1 MSSSRDPFDGS
12 SPVREPAAHE
22 LAGLFDDDGDAGWD
36 GGWDAGGAASVDARP
51 ASHSGGSAGHSGGS
65 PGRSSRG
72 AGTTA
77 PSGGA
82 SERGVGGSGGP
93 VPSGVP
99 RREDAGW
106 LIAGE
111 PLFAP
116 RGATREADDR
126 PAPVGDIDAAMD
138 AVRARVAEVFGF
150 DELRPLQAD
159 AMRAWLSGRDVL
171 VILPTG
177 GGKSLCYQAPALV
190 RDGLTLVVS
199 PLIALMKD
207 QIDSLL
213 SNGVRAAML
222 SSALEGDERNAVL
235 AALDRRDLDLLY
247 VSPERLVM
255 DGFLERL
262 ERAGLAA
269 VAVDEAHCIS
279 HWGHD
284 FRPEY
289 RQLGLLRKRRPDLPI
304 IALTATATPR
314 VREDIERELALVDPV
329 RLVGDFDRPNLTYRV
344 VPRLDLLA
352 QTMEVVKRHP
362 GEAGIVYCIRRR
374 DTEKLAGDLARKGVR
389 ALPYH
394 AGLGPAERERV
405 QDAFLNEGI
414 EVVVATVA
422 FGMGIDRPDVRFV
435 IHAALPKG
443 IEQYSQETGRAGRD
457 GLPSECTM
465 LYSGADYHG
474 WRGLMERSAQEAS
487 QQGASSALDELQG
500 ALDRLT
506 ELWGYACGAKCRHQV
521 LVTHFGGVYQKRAA
535 GCGAC
540 DVCLGELDV
549 VEDAGRIA
557 QMVLSCVVRCGQRYG
572 AAHIGDV
579 LRGADTQKIR
589 EKGHDKLS
597 TFGLLKHRKS
607 SELRSWIDQ
616 LAAQGFLGVAD
627 GNYPTLF
634 LTQDGV
640 AAMKGEREVSL
651 IRPRTPERDL
661 SRSKPRRA
669 AVSAAEQEGVDEALF
684 EKLRKLRRELSQE
697 RGVPPYIIFGD
708 ATLAAIAA
716 AKPATTAEL
725 LALKGVGEKKAADVG
740 PAFLAVVAA
749 HGGGDGG
756 GGGGGDA

>member
-1 MSSSRDPFDGS
+1 MPPPSDPFDSGSRDPGYRPHGAPDAS
-12 SPVREPAAHE
+12 VREPDARE
-22 LAGLFDDDGDAGWD
+22 LAGLFDDDWD
-36 GGWDAGGAASVDARP
+36 
-51 ASHSGGSAGHSGGS
+51 
-65 PGRSSRG
+65 RG
-72 AGTTA
+72 AQPETA
-77 PSGGA
+77 AAAPPRRVQDPRPIA
-82 SERGVGGSGGP
+82 R
-93 VPSGVP
+93 GVP
-99 RREDAGW
+99 RRESDGW
-106 LIAGE
+106 LLPDELTFESISR
-111 PLFAP
+111 PP
-116 RGATREADDR
+116 RR
-126 PAPVGDIDAAMD
+126 PEPVGDIDVAMD
-138 AVRARVAEVFGF
+138 LVRGRVAEVFGF

-213 SNGVRAAML
+213 SNGVRAAMW
-222 SSALEGDERNAVL
+222 SSALEGDERNAVMF
-235 AALDRRDLDLLY
+235 ALERRELDLLY

-262 ERAGLAA
+262 DRAGLAA

-289 RQLGLLRKRRPDLPI
+289 RQLRLLRQQRPDLPI

-314 VREDIERELALVDPV
+314 VREDIERELCLVDPV

-344 VPRLDLLA
+344 LPRLELLS

-374 DTEKLAGDLARKGVR
+374 DTEKLAADLARKGVR

-394 AGLGPAERERV
+394 AGLGPAERDRV
-405 QDAFLNEGI
+405 QEAFLNEGI

-443 IEQYSQETGRAGRD
+443 IEQYAQETGRAGRD
-457 GLPSECTM
+457 GLPSECVM

-474 WRGLMERSAQEAS
+474 WRGLMERSANEAS
-487 QQGASSALDELQG
+487 QQGASTALAELDG
-500 ALDRLT
+500 SLERLS
-506 ELWGYACGAKCRHQV
+506 ELWSYACGAKCRHQV
-521 LVTHFGGVYQKRAA
+521 LVEHFGGTYHSK
-535 GCGAC
+535 GTPCGAC
-540 DVCLGELDV
+540 DVCLGELDIV
-549 VEDAGRIA
+549 PDGTRFA
-557 QMVLSCVVRCGQRYG
+557 QMILSCVVRCGQRYG
-572 AAHIGDV
+572 AAHVCDV
-579 LRGADTQKIR
+579 LRGADTQKLR

-597 TFGLLKHRKS
+597 TFGLLRDRKS
-607 SELRSWIDQ
+607 SEVRSWVDQ
-616 LAAQGFLGVAD
+616 LVAQGLLGVAE

-634 LTQDGV
+634 LTQEGV
-640 AAMKGEREVSL
+640 AAMKGQREVVL
-651 IRPRTPERDL
+651 VLPKAPARDL
-661 SRSKPRRA
+661 SRDKPRRA
-669 AVSAAEQEGVDEALF
+669 AVAAVAASAAADGAAPAETVDEALF
-684 EKLRKLRRELSQE
+684 EKLRKLRRELSQA

-708 ATLAAIAA
+708 ATLAAIASS
-716 AKPATTAEL
+716 KPRTIEAL
-725 LALKGVGEKKAADVG
+725 LSVKGVGEKKAADVG
-740 PAFLAVVAA
+740 PAFLAVVAE
-749 HGGGDGG
+749 HGP
-756 GGGGGDA
+756 

>member
-1 MSSSRDPFDGS
+1 MSSTRDPFDGPL
-12 SPVREPAAHE
+12 PVREPEPHE
-22 LAGLFDDDGDAGWD
+22 LAWLFDGPDDCHHDVPGDGPADGPAAHGHAAPPAATRIPRRVADGWLL
-36 GGWDAGGAASVDARP
+36 AEHSLGAAPPTRRSDPPQRP
-51 ASHSGGSAGHSGGS
+51 
-65 PGRSSRG
+65 
-72 AGTTA
+72 
-77 PSGGA
+77 
-82 SERGVGGSGGP
+82 
-93 VPSGVP
+93 
-99 RREDAGW
+99 
-106 LIAGE
+106 L
-111 PLFAP
+111 
-116 RGATREADDR
+116 
-126 PAPVGDIDAAMD
+126 PVGDIDAAM
-138 AVRARVAEVFGF
+138 VRVRERVATVFGF

-159 AMRAWLSGRDVL
+159 AMRAWLTGRDVL

-235 AALDRRDLDLLY
+235 NALDRRDLDLLY

-314 VREDIERELALVDPV
+314 VREDIERELALVAPE
-329 RLVGDFDRPNLTYRV
+329 RLVGDFDRPNLVYRV
-344 VPRLDLLA
+344 LPRLDLLA

-374 DTEKLAGDLARKGVR
+374 DTEKLASDLARKGVR

-457 GLPSECTM
+457 GLPSECVM

-474 WRGLMERSAQEAS
+474 WRGLMERSATEAS
-487 QQGASSALDELQG
+487 QQGATTALEELQG
-500 ALDRLT
+500 ALDRLS
-506 ELWGYACGAKCRHQV
+506 ELWGYACGAKCRHEV
-521 LVTHFGGVYQKRAA
+521 LVEHFGGTYLGKGKPCA
-535 GCGAC
+535 AC
-540 DVCLGELDV
+540 DVCLGELDLV
-549 VEDAGRIA
+549 SDSSTIA
-557 QMVLSCVVRCGQRYG
+557 KMILSCVVRCGQRYG
-572 AAHIGDV
+572 ASHVGDV

-597 TFGLLKHRKS
+597 TFGLLTARKA
-607 SELRSWIDQ
+607 SEVRSWIDQ
-616 LAAQGFLGVAD
+616 LAAQGLLGVAD

-634 LTQDGV
+634 LTQAGV
-640 AAMKGEREVSL
+640 LAMKGEREVIL
-651 IRPRTPERDL
+651 LRPKAPERDL
-661 SRSKPRRA
+661 SRAKPKRA
-669 AVSAAEQEGVDEALF
+669 AVSAAIEGVDEALF
-684 EKLRKLRRELSQE
+684 EKLRKLRRELSQA

-708 ATLAAIAA
+708 ATLAAMAA
-716 AKPATTAEL
+716 AKPRDVGEL

-749 HGGGDGG
+749 HGAGPSGDSP
-756 GGGGGDA
+756 AV